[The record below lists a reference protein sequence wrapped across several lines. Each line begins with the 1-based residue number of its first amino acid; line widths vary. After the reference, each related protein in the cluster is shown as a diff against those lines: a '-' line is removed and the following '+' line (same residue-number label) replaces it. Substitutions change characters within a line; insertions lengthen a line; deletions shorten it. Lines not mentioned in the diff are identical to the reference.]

1 MKKEKIKDFVK
12 KYLIGFI
19 LGVLSAAVVVVY
31 AETYFPS
38 NQVTYDNT
46 ESGLS
51 STNVQTAIDE
61 LYNTCF
67 PKTSGDQIIENAG
80 LEKDEYEC
88 RYFFTGANPNNYITF
103 NNEKA
108 GWRIISVECDGTIK
122 IMRTASIGNIAWDTS
137 HINNW
142 ARPATLNTYLNST
155 YYYELNNTARSQIVA
170 SNFSIGAVTYGNNN
184 MSTQVSNEN
193 ATKWYGNIALPTVS
207 EYIRTNSNKS
217 SCGTFS
223 LINDNYT
230 SCVSTGWM
238 DTTSVP
244 YWWILPS
251 MADASYG
258 AFYVD
263 SRGAVSYYGSV
274 SITSNAVRPALY
286 LSSSVKLS
294 GSGTSSNPY
303 TIELSTGQF

>member
-38 NQVTYDNT
+38 NQVTYDNK

-80 LEKDEYEC
+80 LTKDEYEC
-88 RYFFTGANPNNYITF
+88 RYFFTGGNPNNYITF
-103 NNEKA
+103 NNETA
-108 GWRIISVECDGTIK
+108 GWRIVSVECDGRIK
-122 IMRTASIGNIAWDTS
+122 IMKQNSIGIIPWDTS
-137 HINNW
+137 NKNNW
-142 ARPATLNTYLNST
+142 ARPATLNTYLNRT
-155 YYYELNNTARSQIVA
+155 YYNNLNSAAKSQIVA
-170 SNFSIGAVTYGNNN
+170 SNFSIGAVEDENNN
-184 MSTQVSNEN
+184 MGTQVNNEN
-193 ATKWYGNIALPTVS
+193 LTLWNGKIALPTVS

-223 LINDNYT
+223 LINKNYKN
-230 SCVSTGWM
+230 CVSTGWM
-238 DTTSVP
+238 DNFD
-244 YWWILPS
+244 YWWSLSPNSDIS
-251 MADASYG
+251 D
-258 AFYVD
+258 YVFVLSFVGVDD
-263 SRGAVSYYGSV
+263 SRAYNGDYV
-274 SITSNAVRPALY
+274 VRPALY
-286 LSSSVKLS
+286 LSSEVKIT
-294 GSGTSSNPY
+294 GGTGTQNDPF
-303 TIELSTGQF
+303 TLE